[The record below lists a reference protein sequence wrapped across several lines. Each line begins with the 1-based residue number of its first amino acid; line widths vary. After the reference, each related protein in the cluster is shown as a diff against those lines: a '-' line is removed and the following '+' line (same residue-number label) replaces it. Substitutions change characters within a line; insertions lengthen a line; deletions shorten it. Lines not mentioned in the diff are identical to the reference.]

1 MRAAS
6 ISHRDKMELLLEEEA
21 DPDIQ
26 DNVKIRSS
34 FLIFVGI
41 GWEDCFDGVS
51 WGV

>member
-26 DNVKIRSS
+26 DNVKIRSIYLFLS
-34 FLIFVGI
+34 FSVDFVWNRMGRL
-41 GWEDCFDGVS
+41 F
-51 WGV
+51 